1 MEITSVW
8 LRRSLRLA
16 GLVTL
21 LGLLVAADAP
31 AAPSPEPL
39 QRYAEGTWAS
49 FVAMTDEQSGLPA
62 DTLKADGTRS
72 VQTSTTNIGAYMW
85 SALVAEQLRLIG
97 HGETVERLGKT
108 LTTLE
113 RLERHGP
120 SGQFFNWYDHR
131 TGEKLTTWPPTGAV
145 LVPHL
150 SSVDNG
156 WLAVGLRVV
165 ASRVPELR
173 ARAQRLFDS
182 MDFGFYYRPEV
193 NRILFHY
200 APDTGAAPCCY
211 DTIVSES
218 RIASYIGI
226 EKGELPQRHYYGAWR
241 SFPDG
246 CDWSWQE
253 TRPVGFH
260 RTLFGESI
268 FEGAYPYNGTR
279 VTPSWGGSMFEAL
292 MPALF
297 LPEERWGPG
306 SWGSNHPLTVRAQ
319 IHHGMTEAGY
329 GYWGF
334 SPANIPEGG
343 YSVYG
348 VDAIGMDPNGNPSN
362 EDRTLVDHGYAGC
375 PNREPQPDP
384 PAATYTNG
392 VVTPHAVFLG
402 LRWAPGEAIENL
414 RRLERDFPGVYGEW
428 GFRDTVN
435 VDSGFVSEYYLSL
448 DQGMVMAAIGNA
460 LGGDMLR
467 HAFVTPATERSVR
480 PVIGVEEFNSDPRSC
495 TITGTHSDDRLGGT
509 SRNDVICALGGDDR
523 IDGGA
528 GNDAVFG
535 DAGEDAI
542 DGGTGED
549 TLYGG
554 GGDDRVAGADGDDV
568 LSGGPG
574 DDRLAGGAG
583 ADHHEGGEGT
593 NRCPDATGP
602 GDTEK
607 GCG

>member
-1 MEITSVW
+1 MWKAWGVV
-8 LRRSLRLA
+8 LA
-16 GLVTL
+16 SMAL
-21 LGLLVAADAP
+21 LWAP
-31 AAPSPEPL
+31 AAHAGDRNEL
-39 QRYAEGTWAS
+39 ERYAEGTWAS

-85 SALVAEQLRLIG
+85 STLVAERLRIIG
-97 HGETVERLGKT
+97 HRETVDRLGKT

-113 RLERHGP
+113 RLERHAP
-120 SGQFFNWYDHR
+120 SGQYFNWYDHR
-131 TGEKLTTWPPTGAV
+131 TGQKLTTWPPTGEPV
-145 LVPHL
+145 VPHL

-182 MDFGFYYRPEV
+182 MDFGFYYRPDV

-226 EKGELPQRHYYGAWR
+226 EKGEIPQRHYYGAWR

-260 RTLFGESI
+260 RTLLGERV

-279 VTPSWGGSMFEAL
+279 VTPGWGGSMFEAL

-334 SPANIPEGG
+334 SPANVPEGG
-343 YSVYG
+343 YSEYG
-348 VDAIGMDPNGNPSN
+348 VDAIGMNPTGYASN
-362 EDRTLVDHGYAGC
+362 EQRTLVDRGYAGC
-375 PNREPQPDP
+375 PGREPQPDP
-384 PAATYTNG
+384 PASAYTNG
-392 VVTPHAVFLG
+392 VVTPHAAFLG
-402 LRWAPGEAIENL
+402 LRWAPREGIDNL
-414 RRLERDFPGVYGEW
+414 RRLERDFPGIYGQW

-448 DQGMVMAAIGNA
+448 DQGIVMAAIGNA
-460 LGGDMLR
+460 IGDDVLR
-467 HAFVTPATERSVR
+467 RAFVTTATERAVR
-480 PVIGVEEFNSDPRSC
+480 PVIGVEEFNSDPRGC
-495 TITGTHSDDRLGGT
+495 TITGTSGDDRLTGT
-509 SRNDVICALGGDDR
+509 SRDDVICGLGGDDT
-523 IDGGA
+523 IDGA
-528 GNDAVFG
+528 GGDDAVFG
-535 DAGEDAI
+535 DAGRDTLRGA
-542 DGGTGED
+542 DGDD

-554 GGDDRVAGADGDDV
+554 EGDDTLAGGDGDDV

-574 DDRLAGGAG
+574 DDRLTGGSG
-583 ADHHEGGEGT
+583 ADHLEGGEGD
-593 NRCPDATGP
+593 NRCPGPSGP
-602 GDTEK
+602 GDSEH
-607 GCG
+607 GCK